1 MQDKDE
7 EKVLT
12 KEDVSYSLAWDV
24 LMEMKKA
31 YYRLAYITLGVTI
44 ALIIALGVIVFK

>member
-1 MQDKDE
+1 MQEKDE
-7 EKVLT
+7 QVLT
-12 KEDVSYSLAWDV
+12 KEDVSHSLAWDV